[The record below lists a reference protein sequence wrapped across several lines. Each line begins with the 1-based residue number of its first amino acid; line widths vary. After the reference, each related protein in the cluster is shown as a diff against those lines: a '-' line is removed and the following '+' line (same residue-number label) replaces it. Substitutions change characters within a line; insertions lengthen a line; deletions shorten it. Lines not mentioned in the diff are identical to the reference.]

1 MPKISRAKLLA
12 AATTVL
18 VLLLTCNL
26 ELLPLAL
33 LVDAIGLDVLVLL
46 LGAQLVAVLPWLRA
60 HAAALRMTGLAGGAM
75 AAGSM
80 GGYLRRLAFWNRLA
94 APRPTD
100 DSRAQLD
107 NDVPHIDRARPRLP
121 G

>member
-1 MPKISRAKLLA
+1 MQEISRAKLLA

-18 VLLLTCNL
+18 VLLLACNL

-33 LVDAIGLDVLVLL
+33 LVDTIGLDVLALL

-60 HAAALRMTGLAGGAM
+60 HAAAALRITALAGDRWRDRLGAAPAE
-75 AAGSM
+75 AANARRPSNAQLM
-80 GGYLRRLAFWNRLA
+80 SIRPALRRIFAFNA
-94 APRPTD
+94 NDRP
-100 DSRAQLD
+100 
-107 NDVPHIDRARPRLP
+107 

>member
-18 VLLLTCNL
+18 VLLLACNL

-33 LVDAIGLDVLVLL
+33 LVDAIGLDVLALL

-60 HAAALRMTGLAGGAM
+60 HTATSIRVVRLGAGAIVAGFIGGYFRQVLVALRQGAV
-75 AAGSM
+75 
-80 GGYLRRLAFWNRLA
+80 
-94 APRPTD
+94 PTASLLFFE
-100 DSRAQLD
+100 SRQ
-107 NDVPHIDRARPRLP
+107 NNH
-121 G
+121 

>member
-18 VLLLTCNL
+18 VLLLACNL

-33 LVDAIGLDVLVLL
+33 LGGTIGPGVPAPL

-60 HAAALRMTGLAGGAM
+60 HAAAALRITTLAGGAM
-75 AAGSM
+75 AAGFM
-80 GGYLRRLAFWNRLA
+80 GGYLRQLVFWNRLA
-94 APRPTD
+94 A
-100 DSRAQLD
+100 
-107 NDVPHIDRARPRLP
+107 ARPSGDSP
-121 G
+121 VATGSA

>member
-18 VLLLTCNL
+18 VLLLACNL

-33 LVDAIGLDVLVLL
+33 LVDTIGLDVLALL

-60 HAAALRMTGLAGGAM
+60 HIAGGMSIVRLGAGAALTGF
-75 AAGSM
+75 M
-80 GGYLRRLAFWNRLA
+80 GGYLRCLWMELSCRTALMRWQNAFLHRQSQA
-94 APRPTD
+94 
-100 DSRAQLD
+100 
-107 NDVPHIDRARPRLP
+107 
-121 G
+121 

>member
-18 VLLLTCNL
+18 VLLLACNL

-33 LVDAIGLDVLVLL
+33 LVDAIGLDALALL
-46 LGAQLVAVLPWLRA
+46 LGAQMLAVLPWLRA
-60 HAAALRMTGLAGGAM
+60 HSRRPLRMTWRSAVALFAGCI
-75 AAGSM
+75 
-80 GGYLRRLAFWNRLA
+80 GGYLRQLVLGAWLTRSAFRH
-94 APRPTD
+94 RTR
-100 DSRAQLD
+100 S
-107 NDVPHIDRARPRLP
+107 ARPAAR